1 MNTEKEFLKLIRESV
16 KAQTT
21 NSEVLKSMNSYME
34 KLEQNMCNVN
44 DNMALH
50 NQTSVNIGKSL
61 AEIKSELMKW
71 LKWAIIFVVI
81 LLGGIPIAKLL
92 GFDLINLINSLGNK

>member
-1 MNTEKEFLKLIRESV
+1 MNTEKELIKLIREAV

-21 NSEVLKSMNSYME
+21 NSEVLKSMHDCME

-44 DNMALH
+44 DQFVLH
-50 NQTSVNIGKSL
+50 NQATIDTGKSIG
-61 AEIKSELMKW
+61 EIKSELLKW
-71 LKWAIIFVVI
+71 LKWAIIFIVV

-92 GFDLINLINSLGNK
+92 GFDLINLINSLGN